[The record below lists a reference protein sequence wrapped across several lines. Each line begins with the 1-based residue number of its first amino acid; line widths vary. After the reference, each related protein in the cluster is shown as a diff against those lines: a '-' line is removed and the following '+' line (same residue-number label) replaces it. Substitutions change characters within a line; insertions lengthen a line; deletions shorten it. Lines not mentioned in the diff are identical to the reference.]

1 MMNTKPIRVLLA
13 DDHAMVREGLAGILQ
28 DSSGIEVVGQAGDG
42 AEALKLTMELNPDV
56 AVLDYTMPI
65 MDGPAVIEKILE
77 KRPSTRILILTVH
90 ENIHYAVKVLE
101 TGAHGFVIKADAA
114 EELIKGIRAVHNKK
128 VYISQVISEKML
140 QNMSLAKNE
149 RVGVQS
155 LSRREFQLLRNLGAG
170 KRLQECARLM
180 NISESTASTYR
191 TRLMEKLGLSST
203 AELIRFAL
211 ENGII
216 G

>member
-1 MMNTKPIRVLLA
+1 MNTKPIRVLLA
-13 DDHAMVREGLAGILQ
+13 DDHEMVREGLAGILQ

-42 AEALKLTMELNPDV
+42 AQALNLALELNPDV

-65 MDGPAVIEKILE
+65 MDGPAVIEQILE
-77 KRPSTRILILTVH
+77 QRPSIRILILTVH

-101 TGAHGFVIKADAA
+101 TGAHGFVIKAAAA
-114 EELIKGIRAVHNKK
+114 EELIKGIRAVNSGK
-128 VYISQVISEKML
+128 VYISQVISDKML
-140 QNMSLAKNE
+140 ENMRLAKNE
-149 RVGVQS
+149 RIGVQS

-203 AELIRFAL
+203 AELIRYAL